1 MYPMARDHDGT
12 DEGKRPEPQAVL
24 DLMRL
29 LSRCQDECP
38 QAVLT
43 LSLKQKT
50 FCFLEGVRVITCLF
64 VCLF

>member
-1 MYPMARDHDGT
+1 MYPMARDRDGT

-38 QAVLT
+38 QAVLR

-50 FCFLEGVRVITCLF
+50 FWCLEGLRVITCLF
-64 VCLF
+64 LCFF